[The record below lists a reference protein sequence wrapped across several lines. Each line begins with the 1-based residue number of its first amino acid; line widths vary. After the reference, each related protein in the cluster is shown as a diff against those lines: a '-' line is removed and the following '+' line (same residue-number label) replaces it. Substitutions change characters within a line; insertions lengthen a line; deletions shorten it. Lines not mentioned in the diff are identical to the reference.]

1 MRIKLR
7 TFLRTWLQSGG
18 SAFFTSHNLLEAEHI
33 VDRFAFLANG
43 RITAVGTAKDLKER
57 FLVPVYHL
65 EVSDTA
71 KAIEALR
78 TLPSHELRRIGPT
91 TLQLTLMNRGD
102 AREIAR
108 RLSEADV
115 DLLELRSIGT
125 MEDVFQ
131 RATRPWPSP
140 PGVGG

>member
-1 MRIKLR
+1 
-7 TFLRTWLQSGG
+7 
-18 SAFFTSHNLLEAEHI
+18 
-33 VDRFAFLANG
+33 
-43 RITAVGTAKDLKER
+43 
-57 FLVPVYHL
+57 
-65 EVSDTA
+65 
-71 KAIEALR
+71 
-78 TLPSHELRRIGPT
+78 
-91 TLQLTLMNRGD
+91 MNRGD